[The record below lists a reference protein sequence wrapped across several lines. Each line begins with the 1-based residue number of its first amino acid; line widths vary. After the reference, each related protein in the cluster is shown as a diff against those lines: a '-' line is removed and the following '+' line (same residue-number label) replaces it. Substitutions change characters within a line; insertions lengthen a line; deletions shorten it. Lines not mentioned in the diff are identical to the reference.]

1 MNIRPI
7 LIILLFLIFVVISG
21 CLSQDNGKIESLE
34 KDVQDLKNQ
43 IKNMEKQQTEPLP
56 TSPDIAS
63 DNITNENKEINKT
76 DEIVET
82 NVTDEFIK
90 TNYTPEKDKIN
101 DTLIIQQ
108 LLYVSSEMKTPSYWS
123 ERRYELTNF
132 KVKIINQQYTPVSI
146 KSQVISDN
154 QILEEESFTLLKAA
168 SSYEF
173 YNEKKYF
180 MNNTDVILRLYVQS
194 YKPIDYKFKIV
205 SNFN

>member
-7 LIILLFLIFVVISG
+7 LIILLFLIFVVFSG
-21 CLSQDNGKIESLE
+21 CLGQDNGKIKSLE

-43 IKNMEKQQTEPLP
+43 IKNIEKQQIEPLP
-56 TSPDIAS
+56 TSSDIAS
-63 DNITNENKEINKT
+63 INAANENNEINKT
-76 DEIVET
+76 DEINET
-82 NVTDEFIK
+82 NATDKFIK
-90 TNYTPEKDKIN
+90 TDYNYEKNETN
-101 DTLIIQQ
+101 DTLIVQN
-108 LLYVSSEMKTPSYWS
+108 LLYVSSEMKTPSYWN
-123 ERRYELTNF
+123 EGRYELTNF
-132 KVKIINQQYTPVSI
+132 KVKIINQQYSPISI

-154 QILEEESFTLLKAA
+154 QILEEESFTLSKAA

-173 YNEKKYF
+173 YNEKKHF